1 MKEFEQKVKDGEE
14 KAASLGPEL
23 VEKVLECAKF
33 KKARKQRL
41 LNISTKQ
48 ERNLFRDRS
57 SNIGGVDEERC
68 DPCLCWKTKI
78 QTRGLGL
85 CPWLPRSS
93 FQKMLSVKTRLVR
106 FPNRLR
112 QLGKHWPYLPRKQ
125 M

>member
-14 KAASLGPEL
+14 EAASLGPEL

-68 DPCLCWKTKI
+68 DPCRRNFAGK
-78 QTRGLGL
+78 QRY
-85 CPWLPRSS
+85 
-93 FQKMLSVKTRLVR
+93 
-106 FPNRLR
+106 R
-112 QLGKHWPYLPRKQ
+112 QGGWDCAHGCQGAHFKRC
-125 M
+125 